1 MEYERNVNDM
11 EFILLRKEEVNEK
24 ITIILNRYNK
34 GLMYLKD
41 AEDKLNE
48 TINNLYSDIYKNTNY
63 TQPEILDFITEIKI
77 RLYTTLAELYKAREI
92 ERGKLI

>member
-1 MEYERNVNDM
+1 MEYKRNVNDM

-77 RLYTTLAELYKAREI
+77 RLYTTLAELYKTREI